1 MPAGKSADNLC
12 NSAYTVSATP
22 KALAPGVRN
31 IPSATAFW
39 VSEYM
44 SNGVVAGPKFHA
56 CHIGEMHD
64 LAVRAIFEHNVT
76 KLLLSAEAASHVDRD
91 QKVGCLRRRLG
102 AELACRHLHILLAHG
117 VDHVCGGKTE
127 RGESVRVEPETHCLI
142 AGTDHLDIANTRQAG
157 QLVLNMQ
164 DHVVAQVQ

>member
-64 LAVRAIFEHNVT
+64 LAVRAIFEHDVS
-76 KLLLSAEAASHVDRD
+76 KLLLVAEAASHVDRD
-91 QKVGCLRRRLG
+91 QKVGCLRGRLG
-102 AELACRHLHILLAHG
+102 AELARRTLHVLFAHG
-117 VDHVCGGKTE
+117 IDHVGSRE
-127 RGESVRVEPETHCLI
+127 AARSELVRVEPETHC
-142 AGTDHLDIANTRQAG
+142 
-157 QLVLNMQ
+157 V
-164 DHVVAQVQ
+164 